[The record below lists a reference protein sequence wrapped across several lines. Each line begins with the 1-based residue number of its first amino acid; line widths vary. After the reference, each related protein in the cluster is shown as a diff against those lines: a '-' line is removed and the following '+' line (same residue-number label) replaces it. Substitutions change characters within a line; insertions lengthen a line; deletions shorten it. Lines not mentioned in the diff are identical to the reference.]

1 MGGVTACGF
10 SVDQVKEND
19 SFLALDGAFL
29 EVRGCCCLIPAL
41 FAPQRQPVVL
51 RSMSD
56 IEIVPPIDQNVRC
69 SVLVLSVRPE
79 LHYDRHKRS
88 HTVER
93 NTAMRIPYT
102 S

>member
-1 MGGVTACGF
+1 MGGVTARGF

-29 EVRGCCCLIPAL
+29 EVRGCYYLIPAL

-69 SVLVLSVRPE
+69 SVLVLSVRPNQ
-79 LHYDRHKRS
+79 RS
-88 HTVER
+88 QSYVAAAAIE
-93 NTAMRIPYT
+93 A
-102 S
+102 